1 MRLDGA
7 DVFTWDRADFGRY
20 VGYLP
25 QDTELF
31 AGTIRDNIARFR
43 NDVPDED
50 VIRAA
55 KLAGVHEL
63 ILRLPAGYETQVGES
78 GHTLSAGQRQRVGLA
93 RTMLGSPAFIVLDEP
108 NASLDAEGENA
119 LLAALDSMKANG
131 ATVVIISHKPSIFRA
146 ADKMLVLREGR
157 VELFGPRDQVMSRL
171 MKPAEV
177 RAVEAG

>member
-1 MRLDGA
+1 M
-7 DVFTWDRADFGRY
+7 
-20 VGYLP
+20 
-25 QDTELF
+25 
-31 AGTIRDNIARFR
+31 
-43 NDVPDED
+43 
-50 VIRAA
+50 
-55 KLAGVHEL
+55 HEL